1 MSKKTCVNCRK
12 LFTPDP
18 NNPDQ
23 DSCSGKCTRSY
34 VIRESAKKSMARY
47 KSTQNLNVGKSHIM
61 RDLAKKRGVPIIE
74 FKMSEHTTFDEML
87 QHSKE

>member
-1 MSKKTCVNCRK
+1 
-12 LFTPDP
+12 
-18 NNPDQ
+18 
-23 DSCSGKCTRSY
+23 
-34 VIRESAKKSMARY
+34 MARY